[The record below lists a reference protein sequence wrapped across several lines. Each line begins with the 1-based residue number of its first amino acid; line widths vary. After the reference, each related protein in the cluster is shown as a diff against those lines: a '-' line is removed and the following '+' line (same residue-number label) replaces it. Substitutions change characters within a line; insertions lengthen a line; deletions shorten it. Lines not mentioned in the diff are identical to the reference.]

1 MQYKI
6 IKTVFSDFENAVFNV
21 IFNEFIELFL
31 PSGSICPTIFICL
44 SVYSVRYTV
53 LKTAVCLSKSA
64 IGCILNGGILQSSAK
79 RAILCIQ
86 AFADTSFQVLFSGS
100 FLKQI
105 RYVNKQD
112 LSVPNIGK
120 LGRPPWYLISQLFFR
135 D

>member
-6 IKTVFSDFENAVFNV
+6 IKTAFSDFENAVFNV

-31 PSGSICPTIFICL
+31 LSGSICPTIFICL

-64 IGCILNGGILQSSAK
+64 ISCILNGGILQSSAK

-86 AFADTSFQVLFSGS
+86 AFADIS
-100 FLKQI
+100 FLGFIFRQ
-105 RYVNKQD
+105 
-112 LSVPNIGK
+112 
-120 LGRPPWYLISQLFFR
+120 FFKA
-135 D
+135 DTLCQ